1 MKDNQPQP
9 HWKAASLATT
19 AVQWFGRG
27 LDLLQELSVC
37 GFSILMVA
45 LGTIVFLYIEQGKE
59 VLRAL
64 AERGDQTGAT
74 NLPRVLLFGLG
85 LLLWSLTSWYSAR
98 FLLYRERSNTRTH
111 FKRKIS
117 RRLGQRTA
125 AQR

>member
-1 MKDNQPQP
+1 MPAMNDNQPQP
-9 HWKAASLATT
+9 DSTATSQAAT

-27 LDLLQELSVC
+27 LDLLRELGVC
-37 GFSILMVA
+37 GFSFFMVA
-45 LGTIVFLYIEQGKE
+45 LGAIVFLYIEQGKE

-98 FLLYRERSNTRTH
+98 ILLYCEFFKGRERPLPKNE
-111 FKRKIS
+111 
-117 RRLGQRTA
+117 
-125 AQR
+125 